1 MLSPDHHI
9 GIFAALLGLSAT
21 AFWLEK
27 TRLGGLL
34 TGTVLVILMAIA
46 AANIGVIPH
55 QARAYDFVFQ
65 YLVPVL
71 IPLFLLQGDM
81 RRLIK
86 EASRTTLAFL
96 IASLGTVLGVLLA
109 VWLLDL
115 SALAGGASIDPAR
128 KSGAVA
134 GLFSATYI
142 GGSVNYAALGEITGL
157 SEDASFF
164 SAATATDNLFS
175 ALFLSLLGLLP
186 GVRWLALR
194 FGYHE
199 PAAHDSSS
207 STSQVSSTE
216 PVTARSLCTALAIS
230 TLLVAISDI
239 ASMWLPFSGS
249 RYVLLTLLTLGL
261 ATLVPR
267 LRDWCTGSFE
277 MGVMLSFTFFAS
289 IAAGADLEA
298 MVKVAPLLIVLVMI
312 LLTTHLVFLLVAGYW
327 FRLTLPE
334 LLTASNAAV
343 LGATTAP
350 AMAAA
355 KGWHDQVTP
364 GVLVGV
370 LGYALGTFIG
380 SLLFNIL

>member
-115 SALAGGASIDPAR
+115 SALAGGAAIDPAR

-142 GGSVNYAALGEITGL
+142 GGSVNYAALGEIRGCVIFL
-157 SEDASFF
+157 GGYGGRQSFQRTF
-164 SAATATDNLFS
+164 F
-175 ALFLSLLGLLP
+175 
-186 GVRWLALR
+186 
-194 FGYHE
+194 E
-199 PAAHDSSS
+199 PAR
-207 STSQVSSTE
+207 ST
-216 PVTARSLCTALAIS
+216 
-230 TLLVAISDI
+230 
-239 ASMWLPFSGS
+239 
-249 RYVLLTLLTLGL
+249 
-261 ATLVPR
+261 
-267 LRDWCTGSFE
+267 TGSSLARFTLR
-277 MGVMLSFTFFAS
+277 LSRARRS
-289 IAAGADLEA
+289 
-298 MVKVAPLLIVLVMI
+298 
-312 LLTTHLVFLLVAGYW
+312 
-327 FRLTLPE
+327 
-334 LLTASNAAV
+334 
-343 LGATTAP
+343 
-350 AMAAA
+350 
-355 KGWHDQVTP
+355 
-364 GVLVGV
+364 
-370 LGYALGTFIG
+370 
-380 SLLFNIL
+380 